1 MWKLKPDG
9 KNGIGMFAAQGSII
23 LWDQGEELE
32 SGGTMLTVLDSETG
46 GSKWKMKLD
55 KDAKVINK
63 GMDDPVVLIR
73 DSKRLRALNPDTGTE
88 SWNIESQGDM
98 MEDPSY
104 SPYYAG
110 DRRVD
115 PFKEQGSKRWIL
127 LGDKWRLL
135 DTKTGQSK
143 AEYPAIPQELF
154 EVLDH
159 DQRYMLIQK
168 SLDDKPYWEARLFET
183 VLYDAFTKRELWK
196 MDGKGSK
203 GLIDGQNLY
212 LSVNGRLSAV
222 KFDTGELLWQMST
235 TASMDVDLSSF
246 AAGSYIAF
254 GNDLL
259 YPYGSDLLVIHKQ
272 DGTVRGRILN
282 MTMGYAELRDLYIR
296 NGTLNVSG
304 DELYAG
310 SANGGF
316 SRFSIANIEEWLEQL

>member
-1 MWKLKPDG
+1 
-9 KNGIGMFAAQGSII
+9 
-23 LWDQGEELE
+23 
-32 SGGTMLTVLDSETG
+32 
-46 GSKWKMKLD
+46 
-55 KDAKVINK
+55 
-63 GMDDPVVLIR
+63 
-73 DSKRLRALNPDTGTE
+73 
-88 SWNIESQGDM
+88 
-98 MEDPSY
+98 
-104 SPYYAG
+104 
-110 DRRVD
+110 
-115 PFKEQGSKRWIL
+115 
-127 LGDKWRLL
+127 
-135 DTKTGQSK
+135 
-143 AEYPAIPQELF
+143 
-154 EVLDH
+154 
-159 DQRYMLIQK
+159 MLIQK